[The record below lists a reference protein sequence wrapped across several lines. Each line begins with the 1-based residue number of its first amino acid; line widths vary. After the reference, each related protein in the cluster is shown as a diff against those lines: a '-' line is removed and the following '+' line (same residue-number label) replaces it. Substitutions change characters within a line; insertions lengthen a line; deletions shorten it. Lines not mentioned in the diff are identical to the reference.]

1 MLAGILAAL
10 RAIGLAGALTALVTG
25 LAGGVAVHGYY
36 RLIEIPHKL
45 ALQREELTS
54 QFERQALE
62 TKHQVELA
70 RFKYIEQL
78 TNQFYQQQTE
88 DEAWHQ
94 AQLDQLNQEIADYE
108 KAEAG
113 RYGLDQHALDFLER
127 LRAEPAAA
135 PH

>member
-1 MLAGILAAL
+1 MA
-10 RAIGLAGALTALVTG
+10 TG

-36 RLIEIPHKL
+36 RLIEIPHEL

-62 TKHQVELA
+62 TKHEVELA

-108 KAEAG
+108 KADSG
-113 RYGLDQHALDFLER
+113 RYGLDQPALDFLSR
-127 LRAEPAAA
+127 VRAQPPAA